1 MEIRW
6 TRCFISVLCLMSVCH
21 FQECLSTDCF
31 HNWCWCKPYKGTCE
45 YNEDRLQ
52 YVPRLQWAG
61 DIYRFAFVHNHLKT
75 ITNSTFQNISQYTL
89 HLLDLTHNHIAHIS
103 AGAFANLTHLLYLN
117 VGDNPIALAEL
128 GEAFHSLPGVFE
140 HLYLNRLNISDAGL
154 EGSFLH
160 GLQTKSLTAIHLA
173 QNKLTKFDV
182 TPFVSFK
189 MLTCLNLW
197 HNAIEWKRYHM
208 IPKLESLQTLIL
220 DHNNLT
226 EIPIM
231 CVDHPQK
238 PSFPNLKT
246 LTINYNRIY
255 TLVAGNFHCLRSL
268 TKLIMSGNVIR
279 SIKMFSFQ
287 RIVGLENLVISHNK
301 ANLTIQGQVF
311 NPNLS
316 NLDLSH
322 SNIYYFNTSVFFN
335 CTRIKTINLSGND
348 FSRGDKYFFRYLL
361 GRAMNTIESFHCKR
375 CGLRQIPSVFSEM
388 GRLKELHLSENS
400 IQDIQNNFFDSNH
413 HLRKLSL
420 ANNSIK
426 TLSRLAFSNSVRKEL
441 HHVHLENNPFVCNCD
456 LFWLKH
462 WLLSETT
469 KFSNHLSKYTCSNVP
484 FQGKNLVDITS
495 INSSDCSETRKRFSI
510 VYCIAGTVLICLCFF
525 GLGYRFR
532 RNIRYCCLTFKS
544 SASESIP
551 LLRNDVYIL
560 YSDEDYLWVR
570 YEALDKLENEGKQKV
585 CFRQRDFNPK
595 KYVVDNVVTN
605 LRRCRKVIA
614 VLSNSFFKDRASQ
627 FEMSL
632 VRKRLERHKE
642 MLVLVLLEDIENRYM
657 SHSVNSMM
665 QACLTIKWSE
675 MNDQRDAFW
684 EQLLTHV

>member
-1 MEIRW
+1 MKEFRALFGLNIGVRSRRPEGRSCNAGNR
-6 TRCFISVLCLMSVCH
+6 TRVPSCS
-21 FQECLSTDCF
+21 
-31 HNWCWCKPYKGTCE
+31 CE

-61 DIYRFAFVHNHLKT
+61 DIYGFAFLHNHLKT
-75 ITNSTFQNISQYTL
+75 ITNSTFQNVSQYTL
-89 HLLDLTHNHIAHIS
+89 YLLDLTHNHIAHIS
-103 AGAFANLTHLLYLN
+103 A
-117 VGDNPIALAEL
+117 
-128 GEAFHSLPGVFE
+128 
-140 HLYLNRLNISDAGL
+140 
-154 EGSFLH
+154 
-160 GLQTKSLTAIHLA
+160 
-173 QNKLTKFDV
+173 
-182 TPFVSFK
+182 
-189 MLTCLNLW
+189 
-197 HNAIEWKRYHM
+197 
-208 IPKLESLQTLIL
+208 
-220 DHNNLT
+220 
-226 EIPIM
+226 
-231 CVDHPQK
+231 
-238 PSFPNLKT
+238 
-246 LTINYNRIY
+246 
-255 TLVAGNFHCLRSL
+255 
-268 TKLIMSGNVIR
+268 
-279 SIKMFSFQ
+279 
-287 RIVGLENLVISHNK
+287 
-301 ANLTIQGQVF
+301 
-311 NPNLS
+311 
-316 NLDLSH
+316 
-322 SNIYYFNTSVFFN
+322 
-335 CTRIKTINLSGND
+335 
-348 FSRGDKYFFRYLL
+348 
-361 GRAMNTIESFHCKR
+361 
-375 CGLRQIPSVFSEM
+375 EM

-456 LFWLKH
+456 LFWLKY

-495 INSSDCSETRKRFSI
+495 INGSDCSETRKRFSI
-510 VYCIAGTVLICLCFF
+510 VYCIVGTVLICLCFF

-532 RNIRYCCLTFKS
+532 WNIRYCCLTYKS

-642 MLVLVLLEDIENRYM
+642 ILVLVLLEDIENRYM
-657 SHSVNSMM
+657 SHSVNRMM

-675 MNDQRDAFW
+675 MNDERDAFW